1 MSFLLSAGVGIAGVG
16 LMAGLWLL
24 LSGMGAFSA
33 LNTAIDG
40 VLAASAAKF
49 SLMDYL
55 GFGKVVSL
63 SIVIGVIDVVL
74 ISAISTLVA
83 ILYNVCSSLVGGL

>member
-40 VLAASAAKF
+40 VLAGSAAKF